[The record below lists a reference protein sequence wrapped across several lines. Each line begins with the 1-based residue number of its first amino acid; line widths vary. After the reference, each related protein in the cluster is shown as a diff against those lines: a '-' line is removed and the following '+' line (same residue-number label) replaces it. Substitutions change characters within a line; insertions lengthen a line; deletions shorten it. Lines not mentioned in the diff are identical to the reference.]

1 MKAIV
6 NTKLVLE
13 NGIVFDGVLLIEDG
27 VIVKLG
33 PKDKIEI
40 PEGAEVIDAKGLY
53 TAPGFVDIHCHG
65 TQHDL
70 FNINPAAC
78 ADFYARH
85 GTTTVLPT
93 FYHSLNLEEM
103 LEGAARIK
111 EAAKS
116 GTGRIM
122 NGLYMEAPYMSS
134 TGSNFKYILWKG
146 DILPEE
152 YIPLLEGISDYVR
165 IWAIDPCR
173 PGIEGFMKD
182 VKAYN
187 PDAIFAMGHSR
198 AYSRDCYK
206 LRKYGL
212 KVRTHITDGG
222 KAKGSAQ
229 GCIGAGCD
237 EYTLIEPDVYAEII
251 VDENGI
257 HVHPDTVRMIIRAKG
272 VEHVIL
278 ITDGMKADGDFKND
292 AEAGIEFGPDLN
304 YDYEGKL
311 AGSHLTMDG
320 AVRNVMK
327 HTGYGLCH
335 AIRFATLN
343 PARLLGLD
351 NEIGSLEEGKK
362 ANLVLIDDV
371 VNVKKVFY
379 EGELLCDNEA

>member
-6 NTKLVLE
+6 NTKLILE
-13 NGIVFDGVLLIEDG
+13 NGIVFDGVLLHEDG
-27 VIVKLG
+27 VIVKMG
-33 PKDKIEI
+33 ARDKVEV
-40 PEGAEVIDAKGLY
+40 PEGTEVLDAGGLY

-65 TQHDL
+65 SQYDL
-70 FNINPAAC
+70 FHHNPTAC
-78 ADFYARH
+78 AEHYAKH

-93 FYHSLNLEEM
+93 FYHSLTLEEM
-103 LEGAARIK
+103 LEGTAKIK
-111 EAAKS
+111 EAAKT
-116 GTGRIM
+116 GAGRIM
-122 NGLYMEAPYMSS
+122 QGLYMEAPYMSS
-134 TGSNFKYILWKG
+134 TGSNFKYIRWKG

-152 YIPLLEGISDYVR
+152 YIPLLEGISDFVR
-165 IWAIDPCR
+165 IWAIDPSR

-187 PDAIFAMGHSR
+187 PEAIFAMGHSR

-222 KAKGSAQ
+222 KAPGSAQ

-292 AEAGIEFGPDLN
+292 EAGGIAYGPDLN

-335 AIRFATLN
+335 AVRFATLN

-362 ANLVLIDDV
+362 ANLVLIDDT
-371 VNVKKVFY
+371 VNVKKVFF
-379 EGELLCDNEA
+379 EGELLMDNEE